1 MLEIENFPVVQSAV
15 KSSGGTRESRE
26 AADRDWFIMRTDRS
40 CAEFQVLALVDLGVF
55 CGICVAGIRSDIPTS
70 NIAWQEGSRSGTLHN
85 DKSSMSGSKSS

>member
-1 MLEIENFPVVQSAV
+1 MLEIENFPVAQSAV
-15 KSSGGTRESRE
+15 KYSGGNMESRE

-70 NIAWQEGSRSGTLHN
+70 NIAWQEGSRSGSLHN